1 MQKQR
6 GKSSHL
12 AGLVLICVILVP
24 VTTNAGEHHL
34 LSLQGGWWSVEAEYA
49 TPIGLFADF
58 GIPWLILALAYSD
71 SSDWV
76 IPLEAKLGYQLEVA
90 EGVKLRAGARAV
102 FGFCEGCGEAPW
114 GTTVLFEL
122 GIRYEDSSGFLMG
135 LELPVYGL
143 HVIHDSL
150 HDTTDI
156 MHLTRGVSFM
166 YTQIYFGYAW
176 KL

>member
-1 MQKQR
+1 MI
-6 GKSSHL
+6 S
-12 AGLVLICVILVP
+12 
-24 VTTNAGEHHL
+24 NADYQH
-34 LSLQGGWWSVEAEYA
+34 SLGVQGGWFNVEADYV
-49 TPIGLFADF
+49 TPFGLFADL
-58 GIPWLILALAYSD
+58 GIPWFILALAYDD
-71 SSDWV
+71 SSDWF
-76 IPLEAKLGYQLEVA
+76 IPIETKLGYQFEIS

-102 FGFCEGCGEAPW
+102 FGFCEGCGEGPW

-156 MHLTRGVSFM
+156 MHLTKGISFI
-166 YTQIYFGYAW
+166 YTQMYFGYAW